1 MKSLYFMKIWGKE
14 ETQVQVV
21 YSQLRDR
28 GVERLSDLCSTTEHW
43 YPKEYL
49 DNVSS
54 PLILLRIILWLEDSL
69 CNKSLLAVCQEL
81 CWVLELL
88 GFMRHCSLP
97 KGHLSVMTKVG
108 INHSTES
115 NKCMNRWRAHK
126 LAQRVRTEAQG
137 KEICNLSPKW

>member
-1 MKSLYFMKIWGKE
+1 MVS
-14 ETQVQVV
+14 
-21 YSQLRDR
+21 SQARDR
-28 GVERLSDLCSTTEHW
+28 GVERLSDLCSTSEHSF
-43 YPKEYL
+43 PQGVL

-81 CWVLELL
+81 CWVLELQ
-88 GFMRHCSLP
+88 GFMRHHSLP
-97 KGHLSVMTKVG
+97 KGHHSVMTKVD

-126 LAQRVRTEAQG
+126 PSQRVRTEALG
-137 KEICNLSPKW
+137 KRFAIWALNDKLG